1 MTPLD
6 EEAIV
11 DQGITSTITIQLRD
25 GTDLQQ
31 GYACPQVV
39 VTVPAIAML
48 HMRDGYLGATRQL
61 MTGWYLGQ
69 FISAI
74 PAVHVTIRVLP

>member
-11 DQGITSTITIQLRD
+11 QQGITSTTTIQLRD

-31 GYACPQVV
+31 GCKCLQVV
-39 VTVPAIAML
+39 VTVPAIVMS
-48 HMRDGYLGATRQL
+48 HMRDGYIKAIRQL
-61 MTGWYLGQ
+61 MTGLYLGQ
-69 FISAI
+69 SISAI
-74 PAVHVTIRVLP
+74 PATVTIGARP

>member
-11 DQGITSTITIQLRD
+11 QQGITSTTTIQLRD

-31 GYACPQVV
+31 GCKCPQVV
-39 VTVPAIAML
+39 VTVTAIVMS
-48 HMRDGYLGATRQL
+48 HMRDGYIKAIRQL

-69 FISAI
+69 SISAI
-74 PAVHVTIRVLP
+74 PATVTRGARP

>member
-11 DQGITSTITIQLRD
+11 IQGITSTTTIQLRD

-39 VTVPAIAML
+39 VTVPVIAMP

-61 MTGWYLGQ
+61 MTGWYLGE

-74 PAVHVTIRVLP
+74 LAIVPIRVRP

>member
-11 DQGITSTITIQLRD
+11 HQGITSTTTIQLRD

-31 GYACPQVV
+31 GCRCPQVV
-39 VTVPAIAML
+39 VTVPAIAMS
-48 HMRDGYLGATRQL
+48 HMQGGYMQAILQL

-69 FISAI
+69 SISAI
-74 PAVHVTIRVLP
+74 PATVTSGARP

>member
-6 EEAIV
+6 EEAIMQ
-11 DQGITSTITIQLRD
+11 QGITSTTTIQLRD

-31 GYACPQVV
+31 GNACPQVV
-39 VTVPAIAML
+39 VTVAAIAMP
-48 HMRDGYLGATRQL
+48 HMWDGYLGATRQL

-69 FISAI
+69 SISAI
-74 PAVHVTIRVLP
+74 PATVTIGARP